1 MDCRELKAF
10 RLPSHAFRLTPS
22 VSRLLFTFLALR
34 ITFHE
39 VMSFSTVLYEK
50 EGPLAIVSLNRPRML
65 NAYNVAMRDDLYQI
79 LLAVRDDPEVRVMIL
94 RGEGPA
100 FSTGGDVSEFG
111 SAPSPVGAREIR
123 WRRDVWGTLLRLP
136 QPTIAAVHGYTVGGG
151 MEMALLCDLC
161 IAAEDAIFF
170 LPESGLGM
178 IPGVVGTQTA
188 PRAIKL
194 GRALDMVL
202 TGKRVTAQEAVQIGL
217 ANRVASRETLLTE
230 TKALAYTLAEHDPRI
245 VALAKRAIR
254 LGSDLSLA
262 EGVRLEKRLFSLI

>member
-1 MDCRELKAF
+1 
-10 RLPSHAFRLTPS
+10 
-22 VSRLLFTFLALR
+22 
-34 ITFHE
+34 
-39 VMSFSTVLYEK
+39 MSFSAVLYEK
-50 EGPLAIVSLNRPRML
+50 EGSLAMVSLNRPRML
-65 NAYNVAMRDDLYQI
+65 NAYNVEMRDDLYQI
-79 LLAVRDDPEVRVMIL
+79 LLAVRDDPEVRVLIL

-123 WRRDVWGTLLRLP
+123 WRRDVWGTLVRLS

-161 IAAEDAIFF
+161 IAADDAIFF

-188 PRAIKL
+188 PRAIGI

-202 TGKRVTAQEAVQIGL
+202 TGRRVQAQEAVRIGMV
-217 ANRVASRETLLTE
+217 NRVVPRETLLTE
-230 TKALAYTLAEHDPRI
+230 AKALAYTLAEHDPRI

-254 LGSDLSLA
+254 QGSDLGLA
-262 EGVRLEKRLFSLI
+262 EGLQLEKRLFSLI

>member
-1 MDCRELKAF
+1 MTVPA
-10 RLPSHAFRLTPS
+10 
-22 VSRLLFTFLALR
+22 
-34 ITFHE
+34 
-39 VMSFSTVLYEK
+39 VLYEK
-50 EGPLAIVSLNRPRML
+50 EDSIAIVSLNRPLRL
-65 NAYNVAMRDDLYQI
+65 NAYNVEMRDDLSHI

-111 SAPSPVGAREIR
+111 SAPSPTSAREIR

-161 IAAEDAIFF
+161 IAADDAIFF

-188 PRAIKL
+188 PRAVRM

-202 TGKRVTAQEAVQIGL
+202 TGKRVAAQEAMQIGL
-217 ANRVASRETLLTE
+217 ANRVVPRETLLTE
-230 TKALAYTLAEHDPRI
+230 AKALAYTLAEHDPRI
-245 VALAKRAIR
+245 IALAKRAIR
-254 LGSDLSLA
+254 VGSDLSLA
-262 EGVRLEKRLFSLI
+262 DGLQLERRLFSLI

>member
-1 MDCRELKAF
+1 MAF
-10 RLPSHAFRLTPS
+10 SA
-22 VSRLLFTFLALR
+22 
-34 ITFHE
+34 
-39 VMSFSTVLYEK
+39 VLYEK
-50 EGPLAIVSLNRPRML
+50 EGPLAIVSLNRPRVL
-65 NAYNVAMRDDLYQI
+65 NAYNVEMRDDLYQI

-136 QPTIAAVHGYTVGGG
+136 QPTIAVVHGYAVGGG

-161 IAAEDAIFF
+161 IAADDAIFF

-178 IPGVVGTQTA
+178 IPGVAGTQTA
-188 PRAIKL
+188 PRAIGL

-202 TGKRVTAQEAVQIGL
+202 TGKQMDAKEALRIGLINRVT
-217 ANRVASRETLLTE
+217 SRETLLTE
-230 TKALAYTLAEHDPRI
+230 AKALAYTLAEYDPRI

-254 LGSDLSLA
+254 LGNDLSLS
-262 EGVRLEKRLFSLI
+262 EGLELERRLFSLI